1 MIGVCHMTTVHS
13 ATDVRILYKEAASLA
28 AAGYDVSLLAP
39 CNEPFEYQNV
49 RVMPAIKTGF
59 GRLKRMLLGSWMIYR
74 KARRLDVNI
83 YHIHDPELILC
94 GLWLKRKG
102 KHVIFDAHE
111 DLPLQIMAKHYIP
124 AWLRKSAAR
133 WVAWLQHRWL
143 RRYDAV
149 VVATPSIGQGLRQP
163 DLPIVVVRN
172 LPLLSEFKP
181 VPEMRSKQDRVCYIG
196 GIFKVRG
203 IIPLMKSLPLAGVRL
218 ALAGTYSPP
227 ELRDELR
234 SMPEWAFV
242 DELGFLDREEV
253 SKLLPVCLAG
263 MVTLLPAPNFL
274 TSLPVKMFEYMASGI
289 PVIASAF
296 PLWKEIISEADCGIC
311 VDPHSPEEIA
321 AAIRH
326 LMTHPERAGQMG
338 RHGREAVLGRYHWEV
353 EKDALLE
360 LYAALRSEI
369 TGIKEKEV

>member
-1 MIGVCHMTTVHS
+1 
-13 ATDVRILYKEAASLA
+13 
-28 AAGYDVSLLAP
+28 
-39 CNEPFEYQNV
+39 
-49 RVMPAIKTGF
+49 
-59 GRLKRMLLGSWMIYR
+59 
-74 KARRLDVNI
+74 
-83 YHIHDPELILC
+83 
-94 GLWLKRKG
+94 
-102 KHVIFDAHE
+102 
-111 DLPLQIMAKHYIP
+111 
-124 AWLRKSAAR
+124 LRKSAAR

-163 DLPIVVVRN
+163 DLPIVLVRN

-181 VPEMRSKQDRVCYIG
+181 VQEMRSKQDRVCYIG